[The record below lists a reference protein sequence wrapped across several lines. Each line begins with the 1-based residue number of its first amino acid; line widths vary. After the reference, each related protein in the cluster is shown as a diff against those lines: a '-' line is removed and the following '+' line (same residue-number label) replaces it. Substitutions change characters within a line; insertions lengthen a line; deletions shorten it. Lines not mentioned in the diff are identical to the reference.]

1 MKRRIAL
8 IAGLVAGL
16 LAGLPTVAPALA
28 NVDAGVA
35 KWRAGDWNGA
45 VAEWVAPAARGD
57 ADALFNM
64 GQAYRLGRGV
74 PQDPKT
80 AIDYYR
86 RAAEKGHVAAT
97 ANLGITL
104 WQQGR
109 KTEALT
115 QLRTAADRGDLR
127 AAYVLGVAT
136 FEGDVAPRNPALGY
150 AYVVRAREGGLA
162 LASGQSARMATRMTA
177 EDRAR
182 GEAAAQALAA
192 GRPVAVVLAEMSAP
206 AVAAVDAPVV
216 TAEVSEESA
225 EEAPADERREPASK
239 AERPVRTAQAAA
251 VETPPEG
258 LREKPQS
265 GREAEPKKPAGK
277 ADAQDKAQD
286 KAPAEGWKVQLGAYA
301 NERAAR
307 TAWATLVSQS
317 ATLLKGK
324 TPVYNPRGGL
334 VRLQVGPFEARPDAA
349 ELCAKLAAAGRPCFV
364 TK

>member
-1 MKRRIAL
+1 MRCWVIFGA
-8 IAGLVAGL
+8 AL
-16 LAGLPTVAPALA
+16 LAAAPAFA
-28 NVDAGVA
+28 DVDAGVA
-35 KWRAGDWNGA
+35 KWRAGDWDGA
-45 VAEWVAPAARGD
+45 VAEWVTPAARGD
-57 ADALFNM
+57 TDALFNM

-74 PQDPKT
+74 PLDPKT

-86 RAAEKGHVAAT
+86 RAADKGHVAAT

-109 KTEALT
+109 KTEALK
-115 QLRTAADRGDLR
+115 QLGAAADRGDLR

-162 LASGQSARMATRMTA
+162 LASGQAARMATRMSA

-182 GEAAAQALAA
+182 GEAAAEALAA
-192 GRPVAVVLAEMSAP
+192 GRPVAVVLAEMAAP
-206 AVAAVDAPVV
+206 QAASEAPLAISDAGED
-216 TAEVSEESA
+216 AA
-225 EEAPADERREPASK
+225 EEAPARGEEVADARSADRTPAK
-239 AERPVRTAQAAA
+239 ADP
-251 VETPPEG
+251 
-258 LREKPQS
+258 KP
-265 GREAEPKKPAGK
+265 K
-277 ADAQDKAQD
+277 ADAKPKVESKAD
-286 KAPAEGWKVQLGAYA
+286 AKVVEKADAPPADGWKVQLGAYA

-317 ATLLKGK
+317 AKLLKGQ

-334 VRLQVGPFEARPDAA
+334 VRLQVGPFEARPEAA
-349 ELCAKLAAAGRPCFV
+349 ELCAKLSAAGRPCFV

>member
-1 MKRRIAL
+1 MKRLCAIL
-8 IAGLVAGL
+8 MLLVA
-16 LAGLPTVAPALA
+16 APLLA

-35 KWRAGDWNGA
+35 KWRAGDWDGA
-45 VAEWVAPAARGD
+45 VAEWVTPAARGD
-57 ADALFNM
+57 SDALFNM

-74 PQDPKT
+74 PLDPK
-80 AIDYYR
+80 AAVDYYR
-86 RAAEKGHVAAT
+86 RAADKGHVAAT

-115 QLRTAADRGDLR
+115 QLRTAADLGDLR

-150 AYVVRAREGGLA
+150 AYVVRAREGGLS
-162 LASGQSARMATRMTA
+162 LASGQAARMATRMTA

-192 GRPVAVVLAEMSAP
+192 GRPVAVVLAQMSAP
-206 AVAAVDAPVV
+206 QAATSETAQVIAEAGEDA
-216 TAEVSEESA
+216 AEDATTGQEQQA
-225 EEAPADERREPASK
+225 EAKPTEKAAAPAPSRGEA
-239 AERPVRTAQAAA
+239 
-251 VETPPEG
+251 
-258 LREKPQS
+258 QS
-265 GREAEPKKPAGK
+265 GERTG
-277 ADAQDKAQD
+277 DS
-286 KAPAEGWKVQLGAYA
+286 WKVQLGAYA

-317 ATLLKGK
+317 ASLLKGQK
-324 TPVYNPRGGL
+324 PSYNPRGGL
-334 VRLQVGPFEARPDAA
+334 VRLQVGPFAARPEAA
-349 ELCAKLAAAGRPCFV
+349 ELCAKLSAAGRPCFV

>member
-1 MKRRIAL
+1 MRMLFLPLA
-8 IAGLVAGL
+8 VL
-16 LAGLPTVAPALA
+16 LAAPVLA

-35 KWRAGDWNGA
+35 KWRAGDWSGA
-45 VAEWVAPAARGD
+45 VAEWVTPAARGD

-74 PQDPKT
+74 PQEPKT

-86 RAAEKGHVAAT
+86 RAADKGHVAAT

-109 KTEALT
+109 KIEALT

-136 FEGDVAPRNPALGY
+136 FEGDVAPRSPALGY
-150 AYVVRAREGGLA
+150 AYVVRAREGGLT
-162 LASGQSARMATRMTA
+162 LASGQAARMAARMTA
-177 EDRAR
+177 DDRAR

-192 GRPVAVVLAEMSAP
+192 GRPVAVVVAEISSPAQGPADAPIAMAEVTEDSAEDAP
-206 AVAAVDAPVV
+206 AEVRQEAAAKADRAQSANGEAK
-216 TAEVSEESA
+216 TAETKSG
-225 EEAPADERREPASK
+225 EAK
-239 AERPVRTAQAAA
+239 TGQT
-251 VETPPEG
+251 ET
-258 LREKPQS
+258 REKAA
-265 GREAEPKKPAGK
+265 RK
-277 ADAQDKAQD
+277 ADTAV
-286 KAPAEGWKVQLGAYA
+286 AEGWKVQLGAYA

-317 ATLLKGK
+317 ATLLKGRK
-324 TPVYNPRGGL
+324 PVYNPRGGL
-334 VRLQVGPFEARPDAA
+334 VRLQVGPFEERPEAA

>member
-1 MKRRIAL
+1 MR
-8 IAGLVAGL
+8 VL
-16 LAGLPTVAPALA
+16 LAVAALLA
-28 NVDAGVA
+28 ATPLSASVDDGVA
-35 KWRAGDWNGA
+35 KWRAGDWDGA
-45 VAEWVAPAARGD
+45 VAEWVTPAARGD
-57 ADALFNM
+57 TDALFNM

-74 PQDPKT
+74 PLDPKA

-86 RAAEKGHVAAT
+86 RAADKGHVAAT

-162 LASGQSARMATRMTA
+162 LASGQAARMATRMTA

-182 GEAAAQALAA
+182 GEAAAGALAA
-192 GRPVAVVLAEMSAP
+192 GRPVAVVLAEMSAQP
-206 AVAAVDAPVV
+206 AASEAPLAIADAGED
-216 TAEVSEESA
+216 AA
-225 EEAPADERREPASK
+225 EETPGKAEQVAEAAPADG
-239 AERPVRTAQAAA
+239 AEA
-251 VETPPEG
+251 
-258 LREKPQS
+258 
-265 GREAEPKKPAGK
+265 KPAGK
-277 ADAQDKAQD
+277 PAKAKD
-286 KAPAEGWKVQLGAYA
+286 EAKLAKGEASAPEKATSTDGWKVQLGAYA

-317 ATLLKGK
+317 AKLLKGR

-334 VRLQVGPFEARPDAA
+334 VRLQVGPFEERPEAA
-349 ELCAKLAAAGRPCFV
+349 ELCAKLSAAGRPCFV